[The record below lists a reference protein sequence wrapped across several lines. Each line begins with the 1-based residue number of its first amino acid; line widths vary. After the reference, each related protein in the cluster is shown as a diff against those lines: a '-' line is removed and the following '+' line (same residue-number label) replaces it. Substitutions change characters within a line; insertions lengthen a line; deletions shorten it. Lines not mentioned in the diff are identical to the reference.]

1 MHSSQCDWCMQFID
15 TVHCKRKD
23 DDENMCV
30 YMYGA
35 LNYVILLLL
44 VMAQASVAKSLMLL
58 LVSR

>member
-1 MHSSQCDWCMQFID
+1 MRFIN
-15 TVHCKRKD
+15 TVHCKQKD
-23 DDENMCV
+23 DDGNMCV

-35 LNYVILLLL
+35 LTHVILLLL